1 MNVVKAANAEPI
13 PGYRLIEPLGSGGF
27 GEVWKCEA
35 PGGLFKAVKFV
46 RGETDA
52 IHDDGPAGAEQE
64 LRALQ
69 RVKSLRHPFLLS
81 LDRVEYVDG
90 ELVIVMELAD
100 RSLHD
105 LLVEYQAAGKP
116 GVPRAEL
123 LRYFAEAAEA
133 LDVLNQ
139 EHGLQ
144 HLDVKPRNLFL
155 LGRHVKVADFG
166 LVSSLAEL
174 SGCAPHA
181 VQMGGVTPV
190 YASPE
195 SFLGAITLFSDQYS
209 LAVTYY
215 ELLVGAPP
223 FAGKNFRQLALQH
236 LQAEPDLGRLPE
248 SDRAVVARA
257 LAKEPRHRFPS
268 CLAFVHALET
278 GEVGAAA
285 PPPGSAPRRPKP
297 ATRIDVPVLDLAST
311 PTSARRIAPD
321 AVTPP
326 NGTERPAFPPC
337 ASPHATPPSVH
348 TLRPGDAPPVRPSGL
363 LATAANDPLADL
375 QFQEC
380 VVRGPA
386 GETWTARTADGRDR
400 LVKFFFGLTFADAR
414 KENENLAL
422 LRGLRHDALEP
433 MDVVGG
439 GERRLAILTDACPDT
454 LASRLQECQGMGL
467 PGVPRVELLAR
478 MEAAAEALDGLFEAF
493 GLRHLGLTPRQ
504 LVLRNG
510 QPRLLDF
517 GVAELIHRAAGQQ
530 PAALNPRYAP
540 PELFEGRVHASADA
554 YSLAVIYSELL
565 TGAHPFRGA
574 SQRNLASPAR
584 RGSPDVSLV
593 PSADRAVLLTALHP
607 DPARR
612 FPSCSAFVAALGA
625 NGACRP
631 AGSRASKTTA
641 VPGASADLTVTP
653 TTRAT
658 MRQVINGL
666 VVRAAGELEVREYH
680 NIRYLLLPGR
690 SLDHQFFAKLPA
702 GTEKLRL
709 DGFRQQWHGGAVE
722 SDGGRFTLQVASSG
736 AVWRRL
742 LGLQPGLR
750 VRIETARGGAAM
762 TDVQVRIEPVHC
774 GRDEAVHLLEVTGPE
789 LLESLRTFFQAL
801 PERRNQARLPFERT
815 VRVLPVYD
823 DQSVGEAVVSR
834 AKDIS
839 MRGMGLT
846 MPCRPPSMRIRIRL
860 SGDLPSEEVAVPACV
875 VRALPQKDG
884 GYEVGVRFLVEEG
897 PFSGGA

>member
-52 IHDDGPAGAEQE
+52 IHEDSPPGAEQE
-64 LRALQ
+64 LWALQ
-69 RVKSLRHPFLLS
+69 RVKSLRHPFLLG
-81 LDRVEYVDG
+81 LDRVEYVEG

-100 RSLHD
+100 CSLYD
-105 LLVEYQAAGKP
+105 LLVEYKAAGKP

-133 LDVLNQ
+133 LDMLNQ

-166 LVSSLAEL
+166 LVISLAEL
-174 SGCAPHA
+174 SGNAPHA
-181 VQMGGVTPV
+181 VQMGGGTPV

-223 FAGKNFRQLALQH
+223 FAGKTFRQLALQH
-236 LQAEPDLGRLPE
+236 LQDEPELTRLPE

-257 LAKEPRHRFPS
+257 LAKEPRQRFSS
-268 CLAFVHALET
+268 CLAFVRALET

-285 PPPGSAPRRPKP
+285 APPGPAPRRPTP
-297 ATRIDVPVLDLAST
+297 ATRSDVPVLDLTST
-311 PTSARRIAPD
+311 PTSTRRIAPD
-321 AVTPP
+321 AATPP
-326 NGTERPAFPPC
+326 NGVQRPPFPPP
-337 ASPHATPPSVH
+337 ASPRATP
-348 TLRPGDAPPVRPSGL
+348 PGDAPQVRPSGL
-363 LATAANDPLADL
+363 LAPAAAPAADDALVDL
-375 QFQEC
+375 QFREC

-400 LVKFFFGLTFADAR
+400 LVRFFFGLNFADPL
-414 KENENLAL
+414 KENENLAR

-433 MDVVGG
+433 MEVVGG

-454 LASRLQECQGMGL
+454 LACRLLECQGMGL

-478 MEAAAEALDGLFEAF
+478 MEAAAEALDALFEAF

-504 LVLRNG
+504 LVVKNG
-510 QPRLLDF
+510 RPRLLDF
-517 GVAELIHRAAGQQ
+517 GVVELIQRAAGQQ
-530 PAALNPRYAP
+530 PGALNPRYAA

-554 YSLAVIYSELL
+554 YSLALIYSELL
-565 TGAHPFRGA
+565 TGAHPIRGA
-574 SQRNLASPAR
+574 GQRNLASPAR
-584 RGSPDVSLV
+584 RGQPDVGLL

-612 FPSCSAFVAALGA
+612 FPTCSAFVAALGP

-631 AGSRASKTTA
+631 AGSRASATTA
-641 VPGASADLTVTP
+641 IPGAPADLTVTP
-653 TTRAT
+653 RTRAT
-658 MRQVINGL
+658 IRQVINGL
-666 VVRAAGELEVREYH
+666 VVGAAGELEVREYR
-680 NIRYLLLPGR
+680 NIRYLLFSGR
-690 SLDHQFFAKLPA
+690 SIDHQFFAKLPA

-709 DGFRQQWHGGAVE
+709 DGFRQQWHGSAVE
-722 SDGGRFTLQVASSG
+722 ADGRRLTLQVASSG
-736 AVWRRL
+736 GVWRRL
-742 LGLQPGLR
+742 LGLQAGLK
-750 VRIETARGGAAM
+750 VRIDTERAGAEM
-762 TDVQVRIEPVHC
+762 TDVQVRIEPAHR
-774 GRDEAVHLLEVTGPE
+774 GGEAADRILEERGPE

-801 PERRNQARLPFERT
+801 PERRNQARLPFEQT

-823 DQSVGEAVVSR
+823 DQSEGEAVVSR
-834 AKDIS
+834 TRDIS

-846 MPCRPPSMRIRIRL
+846 MPGRPPSMRVRIRL
-860 SGDLPSEEVAVPACV
+860 PGDPPGEAVAVPACV
-875 VRALPQKDG
+875 VRALPRRDG
-884 GYEVGVRFLVEEG
+884 AYEVGVRFLVDEG
-897 PFSGGA
+897 PFPGGA